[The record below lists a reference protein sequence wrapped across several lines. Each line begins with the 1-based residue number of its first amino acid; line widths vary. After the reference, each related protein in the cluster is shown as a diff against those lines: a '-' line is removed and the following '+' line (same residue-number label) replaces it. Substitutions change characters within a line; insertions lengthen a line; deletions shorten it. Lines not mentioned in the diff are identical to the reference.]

1 MSYLHR
7 PANAEQSFAG
17 KVGSRDIYNKHSIPK
32 TACVAESEEGPFDAL
47 DICSSAGTHISDGS
61 CSTYQY
67 LENDWNGICKNDVP
81 IGLQDRHVVSMLE
94 PVERAMGNRIM
105 KEFRVLFNQEWSSY
119 MTERTNHSPAST
131 NTYNG
136 DIVSSNT
143 SFSSTSQLKRKLDE
157 GDGEPA
163 DDNGDKKRG
172 FPNGSS
178 RLMQES
184 PCYQKLACPFHK
196 HNALK
201 YSIRYYRKCALGF
214 WPTISRVKYSYP
226 FKVFIQNAN

>member
-17 KVGSRDIYNKHSIPK
+17 KVGSRDIYSKHIIPK
-32 TACVAESEEGPFDAL
+32 TACVAESEEGPFDAS
-47 DICSSAGTHISDGS
+47 DVCSSAGTHISDGS

-67 LENDWNGICKNDVP
+67 LENDWNGVCKNDVP

-105 KEFRVLFNQEWSSY
+105 KEFWVLFNQEWSSY
-119 MTERTNHSPAST
+119 ITERTNHSPAST
-131 NTYNG
+131 NTYSG

-163 DDNGDKKRG
+163 DDNGDKKKG

-178 RLMQES
+178 RLVQES

-201 YSIRYYRKCALGF
+201 YSIRYYQKCALGF

>member
-1 MSYLHR
+1 MSYLHH
-7 PANAEQSFAG
+7 PENAEQSLAD
-17 KVGSRDIYNKHSIPK
+17 KVGSTDIYSKHSITK
-32 TACVAESEEGPFDAL
+32 TTCVAESEEGFFDVS
-47 DICSSAGTHISDGS
+47 DVSSSVGSHISDDS
-61 CSTYQY
+61 CSAYQH
-67 LENDWNGICKNDVP
+67 LENDWNGVCKNDVT
-81 IGLQDRHVVSMLE
+81 IGLQDRHIVSMLE
-94 PVERAMGNRIM
+94 PVEGAMVDRIM
-105 KEFRVLFNQEWSSY
+105 KEFRVLFNQEWPSY
-119 MTERTNHSPAST
+119 MAEQTNHPSVST
-131 NTYNG
+131 NTYSG

-163 DDNGDKKRG
+163 DDNGEKRRG

-201 YSIRYYRKCALGF
+201 YSIRYY
-214 WPTISRVKYSYP
+214 
-226 FKVFIQNAN
+226 